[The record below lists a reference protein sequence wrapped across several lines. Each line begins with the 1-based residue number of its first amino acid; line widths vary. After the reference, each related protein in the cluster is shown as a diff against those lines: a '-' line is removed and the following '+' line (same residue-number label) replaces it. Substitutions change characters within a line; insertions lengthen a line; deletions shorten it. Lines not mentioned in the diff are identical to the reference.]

1 MEMPNPEEIVDHIYE
16 HLNQLEYALLGP
28 QAEVKQA
35 TLAKLREIYLRA
47 KQQGDERLYLQAFR
61 LYNRLLCAT
70 DEQASE
76 SLLETYAERFAQH
89 VSGLVLRT
97 LEETGWTEDKTSD
110 EVAEFLIWLTELLT
124 LDFEQRL
131 LFEP

>member
-1 MEMPNPEEIVDHIYE
+1 MEMSKPEELVDQIYE
-16 HLNQLEYALLGP
+16 SLNRLECALDGP

-47 KQQGDERLYLQAFR
+47 RQQGDERLYLQAFR
-61 LYNRLLCAT
+61 LYNRLLYLSDDQIPEA
-70 DEQASE
+70 
-76 SLLETYAERFAQH
+76 LLETYAERFAQH

-97 LEETGWTEDKTSD
+97 LEETGWTADKSSD

>member
-1 MEMPNPEEIVDHIYE
+1 MELSRPEEIVEQIYE
-16 HLNQLEYALLGP
+16 NLNRLEYVLEGP

-47 KQQGDERLYLQAFR
+47 KQNGDERLYLQAFR
-61 LYNRLLCAT
+61 LYNRLLCST
-70 DEQASE
+70 DEQAPE
-76 SLLETYAERFAQH
+76 SLLDTYAERFAQH

-97 LEETGWTEDKTSD
+97 LEETGWTTDKTSD

>member
-1 MEMPNPEEIVDHIYE
+1 MEMPRPDEIVEQIYE
-16 HLNQLEYALLGP
+16 NLNRLECVLEGP

-47 KQQGDERLYLQAFR
+47 KQQGNERLYLQAFR
-61 LYNRLLCAT
+61 LYNRLLCSVDDQT
-70 DEQASE
+70 PE
-76 SLLETYAERFAQH
+76 SLLETYSERFAQH

-97 LEETGWTEDKTSD
+97 LEETGWTADKTSD
-110 EVAEFLIWLTELLT
+110 EVAEFLIWLTEILT

>member
-1 MEMPNPEEIVDHIYE
+1 MEGPKPEEIVDHIYE
-16 HLNQLEYALLGP
+16 HLNQLECALIGP
-28 QAEVKQA
+28 QAEVKQT

-61 LYNRLLCAT
+61 LYNRLLCAA

-76 SLLETYAERFAQH
+76 SPSETYAERFAQH

-124 LDFEQRL
+124 MDFEQRL
-131 LFEP
+131 LFDP